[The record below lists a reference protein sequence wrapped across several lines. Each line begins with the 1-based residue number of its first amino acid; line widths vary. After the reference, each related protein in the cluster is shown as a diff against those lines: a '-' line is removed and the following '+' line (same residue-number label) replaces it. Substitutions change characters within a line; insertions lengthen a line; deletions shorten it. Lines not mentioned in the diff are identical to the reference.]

1 MEKSKTI
8 DAIVK
13 LYDSMDNILAV
24 DSNDLRSYELRE
36 EVSNNKILNVKLG
49 QQENLNFGE
58 IRWEGETNFGQRAI
72 IFDAVNV
79 TVLFVDTS

>member
-1 MEKSKTI
+1 
-8 DAIVK
+8 
-13 LYDSMDNILAV
+13 MDNILAV

-58 IRWEGETNFGQRAI
+58 IR
-72 IFDAVNV
+72 
-79 TVLFVDTS
+79 